1 MANGITRH
9 IPNMVTCCNLLSGC
23 IASVMAFQ
31 ANYEAAILFIILG
44 ATFDFFDGML
54 ARLLNVSGPLGKEL
68 ASLADDIT
76 FGFAPSAIVFSLFK
90 EVQYPEFMSGI
101 ADYFPYTAFIIAA
114 FSALRLGKF
123 NIDPRQSSSFIGL
136 PTPANA
142 LFWGSLVVGGHS
154 FLVSDSFNAAYLF
167 ILVILMSYLL
177 VAELPMFSLKFKN
190 LSWRDNKN
198 SYIFFL
204 VLLEEEVACCWLVWW
219 VSPWKGLGVRLP
231 NPKMA
236 RTRLPNKAMTT
247 NTMSRIKMSINPKNP
262 NIILFFLS
270 SIYKNRAKGHDV
282 MPFFLSEVTNGCT
295 KG

>member
-23 IASVMAFQ
+23 IAAVMAFQ
-31 ANYEAAILFIILG
+31 SNYEAAILFIILG
-44 ATFDFFDGML
+44 AVFDFFDGML

-68 ASLADDIT
+68 DSLADDIT

-101 ADYFPYTAFIIAA
+101 SEYFPYTAFIIAA

-142 LFWGSLVVGGHS
+142 LFWGSLVVGAHS
-154 FLVSDSFNAAYLF
+154 FLVSDSFNAIYLF

-190 LSWRDNKN
+190 LSWRDNKV
-198 SYIFFL
+198 SYIFLL
-204 VLLEEEVACCWLVWW
+204 VCIPLLIVF
-219 VSPWKGLGVRLP
+219 
-231 NPKMA
+231 
-236 RTRLPNKAMTT
+236 
-247 NTMSRIKMSINPKNP
+247 RISGFAA
-262 NIILFFLS
+262 IILWYILWS
-270 SIYKNRAKGHDV
+270 LLTRKKA
-282 MPFFLSEVTNGCT
+282 
-295 KG
+295 